1 MTVQAIQAELARSG
15 NRCEHC
21 GKQHEP
27 MEHCA
32 SNGGSGL
39 WSWSAC
45 PVPGQCRLWSHLPW
59 PTSPMET
66 PSRPLKCR
74 PWWTDD
80 FRNLR

>member
-39 WSWSAC
+39 
-45 PVPGQCRLWSHLPW
+45 
-59 PTSPMET
+59 
-66 PSRPLKCR
+66 
-74 PWWTDD
+74 
-80 FRNLR
+80 